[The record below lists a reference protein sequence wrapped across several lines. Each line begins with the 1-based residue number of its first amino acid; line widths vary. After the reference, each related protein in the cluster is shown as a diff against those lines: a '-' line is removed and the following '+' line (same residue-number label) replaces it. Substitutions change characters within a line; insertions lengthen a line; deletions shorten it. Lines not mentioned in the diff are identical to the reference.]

1 MWEVIDRKNHKGAQ
15 MAEKKA
21 TAKVEKKKTT
31 KTEKPK
37 IAEAEIKE
45 DLKKAEIKAETKKA
59 VKKEEKTKGIAE
71 KKDAAKNKLKN
82 NEKKHSKKY
91 RKAIESI
98 EPNKSYTSEE
108 GIKLVKTTSVVKF
121 DAAVEIHIRLN
132 VDPANAD
139 QQVRGS
145 MVLPSGTGKS
155 KKVCAIVN
163 PEKEKEAKDAG
174 ADFVGG
180 PELIAKIEKGWLDFA
195 VVVATPDMMP
205 QLGKIG
211 KILGTKGL
219 MPNPKV
225 GTVTNDIGKVVK
237 DLKGGMIEYKVDK
250 SGIVHSVI
258 GRVSFSEVD
267 LQRNYDEFTKT
278 ITKVKPSGVKGTY
291 IKSIYLTSSMGP
303 SIKIQ

>member
-132 VDPANAD
+132 VDPSNAD

-278 ITKVKPSGVKGTY
+278 ITKVKPSGVKGVKRLGWAAAASFRPRT
-291 IKSIYLTSSMGP
+291 T
-303 SIKIQ
+303 Q